1 VSERFWSKVE
11 RGADDEC
18 WLWIGTKNRG
28 YGQYWNGQR
37 TVKAH
42 RWAYEEFVGPI
53 PAGLTI
59 DHLCRN
65 PSCVNP
71 AHLEPCTAV
80 ENAMRGDSP
89 PAANARKQHCKYGH
103 ELTPENTYYPPRG
116 GRECRTCKAHLA
128 RLQEKRRGKRNR
140 RKARVGGDG

>member
-1 VSERFWSKVE
+1 MSERFWKKVDR
-11 RGADDEC
+11 RGDHEC
-18 WLWIGTKNRG
+18 WEWLGLKNRG
-28 YGQYWNGQR
+28 YGLYSR
-37 TVKAH
+37 YRAH
-42 RWAYEEFVGPI
+42 RYAYEQLVGPI
-53 PAGLTI
+53 PDGLTL

-65 PSCVNP
+65 PGCVNP

-80 ENAMRGDSP
+80 ENAMRGNSP
-89 PAANARKQHCKYGH
+89 PAANARKTHCKYGH

-140 RKARVGGDG
+140 R